1 LKSRKGAPSFPN
13 RSIFKA
19 KGGAVGMSEPGG
31 KPEQGQTNGAAN
43 GAANGQAPAAA
54 DAAMSAVAEAD
65 AAPAA
70 LGSATVTDVEVELQA
85 ALAKANENYDLY
97 LRAKADGENIRRRA
111 QEDIAK
117 ASKFAI
123 ESFAEHLVPVMD
135 SLDKAL
141 EIQNASAEQLREGV
155 EITRRQL
162 RSAFERGRL
171 VEINPVG
178 EKFDPHRH
186 QAISAIPAP
195 AGVAPNHVVA
205 VLQKGWLLADRVLR
219 PALVTVAQGS

>member
-1 LKSRKGAPSFPN
+1 M
-13 RSIFKA
+13 I
-19 KGGAVGMSEPGG
+19 EPGG

-186 QAISAIPAP
+186 QAISAVPAP

-219 PALVTVAQGS
+219 PALVTVAQGSCSTALESPWKTPN